1 MLTPQEI
8 QNQKFER
15 TAFGVRGYDMAQV
28 DQFLDEL
35 FNDYSSL
42 YKENAALKTKMRA
55 LVDKI
60 EEYRAVDEEMR
71 RTLYNAQVS
80 AKDTVT
86 RAQCEAERILQAA
99 RSDASRHAA
108 DLKKETARQEERLAS
123 AKRNNLA
130 YVEKIRRAM
139 EQSIRQLE
147 QVMEMSAPDT
157 SASSPEAQPAQTPV
171 QAPSKPAQ
179 PEAKPSQPEAQ
190 TEPAVKAAPVQVA
203 PETSAEAN
211 APSQPAQE
219 QAQAAVELELEP
231 PKTEQS
237 GGVKSDTARIY
248 GDSPFTPKPRFDF
261 TDMRFGRNYESSE
274 DNK

>member
-86 RAQCEAERILQAA
+86 RAQCEAERILQSA
-99 RSDASRHAA
+99 RGDASQQIA
-108 DLKKETARQEERLAS
+108 DLRRETAREEERLAN
-123 AKRNNLA
+123 AKRSNLA

-147 QVMEMSAPDT
+147 QVMAISEAAEEAAAAPEEKPAQEPQPAPT
-157 SASSPEAQPAQTPV
+157 VRLAPTETPEAQQNVQPAPEETPATV
-171 QAPSKPAQ
+171 ELPL
-179 PEAKPSQPEAQ
+179 EI
-190 TEPAVKAAPVQVA
+190 EPAREESHAA
-203 PETSAEAN
+203 
-211 APSQPAQE
+211 
-219 QAQAAVELELEP
+219 
-231 PKTEQS
+231 
-237 GGVKSDTARIY
+237 VKSDTARIY

-261 TDMRFGRNYESSE
+261 TDMRFGRNYEPTD

>member
-42 YKENAALKTKMRA
+42 YKENAALKTKMRV

-60 EEYRAVDEEMR
+60 EEYRTVDEEMR
-71 RTLYNAQVS
+71 KALYNAQVA

-86 RAQCEAERILQAA
+86 RAQCEADRILQSA
-99 RSDASRHAA
+99 RSGASQHVT
-108 DLKKETARQEERLAS
+108 DLKEETARAEERLKI

-147 QVMEMSAPDT
+147 QVMEL
-157 SASSPEAQPAQTPV
+157 SSQQEPAAQPADPP
-171 QAPSKPAQ
+171 APPQPASMPAQ
-179 PEAKPSQPEAQ
+179 PES
-190 TEPAVKAAPVQVA
+190 TPALA
-203 PETSAEAN
+203 
-211 APSQPAQE
+211 QPAPAE
-219 QAQAAVELELEP
+219 DRPVTLPASEEDARPVALDLEP
-231 PKTEQS
+231 PQPEEKS
-237 GGVKSDTARIY
+237 GPKSDTARIY

-261 TDMRFGRNYESSE
+261 TDMRFGKNYENTE

>member
-147 QVMEMSAPDT
+147 QVMEMSAPDAA
-157 SASSPEAQPAQTPV
+157 ASQPEAQPV

-203 PETSAEAN
+203 PETPSEVN

-219 QAQAAVELELEP
+219 QAQTAVELELEP

>member
-42 YKENAALKTKMRA
+42 YKENAALKTKMRV

-60 EEYRAVDEEMR
+60 EEYRTVDEEMR
-71 RTLYNAQVS
+71 KALYNAQVA

-86 RAQCEAERILQAA
+86 RAQCEADRILQSA
-99 RSDASRHAA
+99 RSGASQHVT
-108 DLKKETARQEERLAS
+108 DLKEETARAEERLKI

-147 QVMEMSAPDT
+147 QVMEL
-157 SASSPEAQPAQTPV
+157 SSQQEPAAQPADP
-171 QAPSKPAQ
+171 P
-179 PEAKPSQPEAQ
+179 
-190 TEPAVKAAPVQVA
+190 AAP
-203 PETSAEAN
+203 
-211 APSQPAQE
+211 QPASRPILFQR
-219 QAQAAVELELEP
+219 
-231 PKTEQS
+231 S
-237 GGVKSDTARIY
+237 RIV
-248 GDSPFTPKPRFDF
+248 R
-261 TDMRFGRNYESSE
+261 
-274 DNK
+274 

>member
-42 YKENAALKTKMRA
+42 YKENAALKTKMRV

-60 EEYRAVDEEMR
+60 EEYRTVDEEMR
-71 RTLYNAQVS
+71 KALYNAQVA

-86 RAQCEAERILQAA
+86 RAQCEADRILQSA
-99 RSDASRHAA
+99 RSGASQHVT
-108 DLKKETARQEERLAS
+108 DLKEETARAEERLKI

-147 QVMEMSAPDT
+147 QVMEL
-157 SASSPEAQPAQTPV
+157 SSQQEQAAQPTAQPAPPQP
-171 QAPSKPAQ
+171 ASMPAQ
-179 PEAKPSQPEAQ
+179 PE
-190 TEPAVKAAPVQVA
+190 PAPAPA
-203 PETSAEAN
+203 
-211 APSQPAQE
+211 QPAPAE
-219 QAQAAVELELEP
+219 DRPVTLPASEEDARPVALDLEP
-231 PKTEQS
+231 PQPEEKS
-237 GGVKSDTARIY
+237 GPKSDTARIY

-261 TDMRFGRNYESSE
+261 TDMRFGKNYENTE

>member
-42 YKENAALKTKMRA
+42 YKENAALKTKMRV

-60 EEYRAVDEEMR
+60 EEYRTVDEEMR
-71 RTLYNAQVS
+71 KALYNAQVA

-86 RAQCEAERILQAA
+86 RAQCEADRILQSA
-99 RSDASRHAA
+99 RSGASQHVT
-108 DLKKETARQEERLAS
+108 DLKEETARAEERLRI

-147 QVMEMSAPDT
+147 QVMEL
-157 SASSPEAQPAQTPV
+157 SSQQEPAAQPADPPA
-171 QAPSKPAQ
+171 APQPASRPAQ
-179 PEAKPSQPEAQ
+179 P
-190 TEPAVKAAPVQVA
+190 A
-203 PETSAEAN
+203 PEENRPVTLP
-211 APSQPAQE
+211 APEEDARPVA
-219 QAQAAVELELEP
+219 LDLEP
-231 PKTEQS
+231 PQPEEKS
-237 GGVKSDTARIY
+237 GPKSDTARIY

-261 TDMRFGRNYESSE
+261 TDMRFGKNYENTE

>member
-42 YKENAALKTKMRA
+42 YKENAALKTKMRV

-60 EEYRAVDEEMR
+60 EEYRTVDEEMR
-71 RTLYNAQVS
+71 KALYNAQVA

-86 RAQCEAERILQAA
+86 RAQCEADRILQSA
-99 RSDASRHAA
+99 RSGASQHVT
-108 DLKKETARQEERLAS
+108 DLKEETARAEERLKI

-147 QVMEMSAPDT
+147 QVMEL
-157 SASSPEAQPAQTPV
+157 SSQQEPAAQPTAQPA
-171 QAPSKPAQ
+171 APPQPASMPAQ
-179 PEAKPSQPEAQ
+179 PES
-190 TEPAVKAAPVQVA
+190 TPAPA
-203 PETSAEAN
+203 
-211 APSQPAQE
+211 QPAPAE
-219 QAQAAVELELEP
+219 DRPVTLPASEEDARPVALDLEP
-231 PKTEQS
+231 PQPEEKS
-237 GGVKSDTARIY
+237 GPKSDTARIY

-261 TDMRFGRNYESSE
+261 TDMRFGKNYENTE

>member
-42 YKENAALKTKMRA
+42 YKENAALKTKMRV

-60 EEYRAVDEEMR
+60 EEYRTVDEEMR
-71 RTLYNAQVS
+71 KALYNAQVA

-86 RAQCEAERILQAA
+86 RAQCEADRILQSA
-99 RSDASRHAA
+99 RSGASQHVT
-108 DLKKETARQEERLAS
+108 DLKEETARAEERLKI

-147 QVMEMSAPDT
+147 QVMELSSQQEPADPPAAP
-157 SASSPEAQPAQTPV
+157 QPA
-171 QAPSKPAQ
+171 SRPAQ
-179 PEAKPSQPEAQ
+179 PE
-190 TEPAVKAAPVQVA
+190 PAPAPA
-203 PETSAEAN
+203 
-211 APSQPAQE
+211 QPAPAE
-219 QAQAAVELELEP
+219 DRPVTLPASEEDARPVALDLEP
-231 PKTEQS
+231 PQPEEKS
-237 GGVKSDTARIY
+237 GPKSDTARIY

-261 TDMRFGRNYESSE
+261 TDMRFGKNYENTE

>member
-42 YKENAALKTKMRA
+42 YKENAALKTKMRV

-60 EEYRAVDEEMR
+60 EEYRTVDEEMR
-71 RTLYNAQVS
+71 KALYNAQVA

-86 RAQCEAERILQAA
+86 RAQCEADRILQSA
-99 RSDASRHAA
+99 RSGASQHVT
-108 DLKKETARQEERLAS
+108 DLKEETARAEERLKI

-147 QVMEMSAPDT
+147 QVMEL
-157 SASSPEAQPAQTPV
+157 SSQQEPAAQPADPSA
-171 QAPSKPAQ
+171 APQPASRPAQ
-179 PEAKPSQPEAQ
+179 PEPAPAPAQPA
-190 TEPAVKAAPVQVA
+190 PAEDRPVTLPA
-203 PETSAEAN
+203 PEEDARPVA
-211 APSQPAQE
+211 
-219 QAQAAVELELEP
+219 LDLEP
-231 PKTEQS
+231 PQPEEKS
-237 GGVKSDTARIY
+237 GPKSDTARIY

-261 TDMRFGRNYESSE
+261 TDMRFGKNYENTE

>member
-42 YKENAALKTKMRA
+42 YKENAALKTKMRV

-60 EEYRAVDEEMR
+60 EEYRTVDEEMR
-71 RTLYNAQVS
+71 KALYNAQVA

-86 RAQCEAERILQAA
+86 RAQCEADRILQSA
-99 RSDASRHAA
+99 RSGASQHVT
-108 DLKKETARQEERLAS
+108 DLKEETARAEERLKI

-147 QVMEMSAPDT
+147 QVMEL
-157 SASSPEAQPAQTPV
+157 SSQQEPAAQPADSPA
-171 QAPSKPAQ
+171 APQPASRPAQ
-179 PEAKPSQPEAQ
+179 PE
-190 TEPAVKAAPVQVA
+190 PAPAPA
-203 PETSAEAN
+203 
-211 APSQPAQE
+211 QPAPAE
-219 QAQAAVELELEP
+219 DRPVTLPASEEDARPVALDLEP
-231 PKTEQS
+231 PQPEEKS
-237 GGVKSDTARIY
+237 GPKSDTARIY

-261 TDMRFGRNYESSE
+261 TDMRFGKNYENTE

>member
-42 YKENAALKTKMRA
+42 YKENAALKTKMRV

-60 EEYRAVDEEMR
+60 EEYRTVDEEMR
-71 RTLYNAQVS
+71 KALYNAQVA

-86 RAQCEAERILQAA
+86 RAQCEADRILQSA
-99 RSDASRHAA
+99 RSGASQHVT
-108 DLKKETARQEERLAS
+108 DLKEETARAEERLKI

-147 QVMEMSAPDT
+147 QVMEL
-157 SASSPEAQPAQTPV
+157 SSQPEQAAQPTAQPA
-171 QAPSKPAQ
+171 APPQPASLPAQ
-179 PEAKPSQPEAQ
+179 PEPAPAPAQP
-190 TEPAVKAAPVQVA
+190 A
-203 PETSAEAN
+203 PEENRPVTL
-211 APSQPAQE
+211 PASE
-219 QAQAAVELELEP
+219 EDARPVALDLEP
-231 PKTEQS
+231 PQPEEKS
-237 GGVKSDTARIY
+237 GPKSDTARIY

-261 TDMRFGRNYESSE
+261 TDMRFGKNYENTE

>member
-42 YKENAALKTKMRA
+42 YKENAALKTKMRV

-60 EEYRAVDEEMR
+60 EEYRTVDEEMR
-71 RTLYNAQVS
+71 KALYNAQVA

-86 RAQCEAERILQAA
+86 RAQCEADRILQSA
-99 RSDASRHAA
+99 RSGASQHVT
-108 DLKKETARQEERLAS
+108 DLKEETARAEERLKI

-147 QVMEMSAPDT
+147 QVMELSSQQKPADPPAAP
-157 SASSPEAQPAQTPV
+157 QPA
-171 QAPSKPAQ
+171 SRPAQ
-179 PEAKPSQPEAQ
+179 PEPAPAPAQP
-190 TEPAVKAAPVQVA
+190 A
-203 PETSAEAN
+203 PEENRPVTLP
-211 APSQPAQE
+211 APEEDARPVA
-219 QAQAAVELELEP
+219 LDLEP
-231 PKTEQS
+231 PQPEEKS
-237 GGVKSDTARIY
+237 GPKSDTARIY

-261 TDMRFGRNYESSE
+261 TDMRFGKNYENTE

>member
-42 YKENAALKTKMRA
+42 YKENAALKTKMRV

-60 EEYRAVDEEMR
+60 EEYRTVDEEMR
-71 RTLYNAQVS
+71 KALYNAQVA

-86 RAQCEAERILQAA
+86 RAQCEADRILQSA
-99 RSDASRHAA
+99 RSGASQHVT
-108 DLKKETARQEERLAS
+108 DLKEETARAEERLKI

-147 QVMEMSAPDT
+147 QVMELSSQQEPAEPPAAPQPV
-157 SASSPEAQPAQTPV
+157 SRPAQSEPQPA
-171 QAPSKPAQ
+171 APQ
-179 PEAKPSQPEAQ
+179 P
-190 TEPAVKAAPVQVA
+190 APVQPAPAEDHPVTLPA
-203 PETSAEAN
+203 PEEDARPVA
-211 APSQPAQE
+211 
-219 QAQAAVELELEP
+219 LDLEP
-231 PKTEQS
+231 PQPEEKS
-237 GGVKSDTARIY
+237 GPKSDTARIY

-261 TDMRFGRNYESSE
+261 TDMRFGKNYENTE

>member
-42 YKENAALKTKMRA
+42 YKENTALKTKMRV

-60 EEYRAVDEEMR
+60 EEYRTVDEEMR
-71 RTLYNAQVS
+71 KALYNAQVA

-86 RAQCEAERILQAA
+86 RAQCEADRILQSA
-99 RSDASRHAA
+99 RSGASQHVT
-108 DLKKETARQEERLAS
+108 DLKEETARAEERLKI

-147 QVMEMSAPDT
+147 QVMELSSQQEPADPPAAP
-157 SASSPEAQPAQTPV
+157 QPA
-171 QAPSKPAQ
+171 SRPAQ
-179 PEAKPSQPEAQ
+179 PE
-190 TEPAVKAAPVQVA
+190 PAPAPA
-203 PETSAEAN
+203 
-211 APSQPAQE
+211 QPAPAE
-219 QAQAAVELELEP
+219 DRPVTLPASEEDARPVALDLEP
-231 PKTEQS
+231 PQPEEKS
-237 GGVKSDTARIY
+237 GPKSDTARIY

-261 TDMRFGRNYESSE
+261 TDMRFGKNYENTE

>member
-42 YKENAALKTKMRA
+42 YKENAALKTKMRV

-60 EEYRAVDEEMR
+60 EEYRTVDEEMR
-71 RTLYNAQVS
+71 KALYNAQVA

-86 RAQCEAERILQAA
+86 RAQCEADRILQSA
-99 RSDASRHAA
+99 RSGASQHVT
-108 DLKKETARQEERLAS
+108 DLKEETARAEERLKI

-147 QVMEMSAPDT
+147 QVMELS
-157 SASSPEAQPAQTPV
+157 
-171 QAPSKPAQ
+171 
-179 PEAKPSQPEAQ
+179 SQPEQAAQ
-190 TEPAVKAAPVQVA
+190 MR
-203 PETSAEAN
+203 
-211 APSQPAQE
+211 E
-219 QAQAAVELELEP
+219 QAVVPRLFLRKMDVLERLPPTHQHKRSLLCTVRFLLREGGFSAVRHLLPIQHHWSAYRWPQKAEY
-231 PKTEQS
+231 
-237 GGVKSDTARIY
+237 R
-248 GDSPFTPKPRFDF
+248 PF
-261 TDMRFGRNYESSE
+261 
-274 DNK
+274 

>member
-42 YKENAALKTKMRA
+42 YKENAALKTKMRV

-60 EEYRAVDEEMR
+60 EEYRTVDEEMR
-71 RTLYNAQVS
+71 KALYNAQVA

-86 RAQCEAERILQAA
+86 RAQCEADRILQSA
-99 RSDASRHAA
+99 RSGASQHVT
-108 DLKKETARQEERLAS
+108 DLKEETARAEERLKI

-147 QVMEMSAPDT
+147 QVMEL
-157 SASSPEAQPAQTPV
+157 SSQQEPAAQPANPPA
-171 QAPSKPAQ
+171 APPQPASMPAQ
-179 PEAKPSQPEAQ
+179 PE
-190 TEPAVKAAPVQVA
+190 PAPAPA
-203 PETSAEAN
+203 
-211 APSQPAQE
+211 QPAPAE
-219 QAQAAVELELEP
+219 DRPVTLPASEEDARPVALDLEP
-231 PKTEQS
+231 PQPEEKS
-237 GGVKSDTARIY
+237 GPKSDTARIY

-261 TDMRFGRNYESSE
+261 TDMRFGKNYENTE

>member
-42 YKENAALKTKMRA
+42 YKENAALKTKMRV

-60 EEYRAVDEEMR
+60 EEYRTVDEEMR
-71 RTLYNAQVS
+71 KALYNAQVA

-86 RAQCEAERILQAA
+86 RAQCEADRILQSA
-99 RSDASRHAA
+99 RSGASQHVT
-108 DLKKETARQEERLAS
+108 DLKEETARAEERLKI

-147 QVMEMSAPDT
+147 QVMEL
-157 SASSPEAQPAQTPV
+157 SSQQEPAAQPANPPA
-171 QAPSKPAQ
+171 APPQPASMPAQ
-179 PEAKPSQPEAQ
+179 PEPAPAPAQP
-190 TEPAVKAAPVQVA
+190 A
-203 PETSAEAN
+203 PEENRPVTL
-211 APSQPAQE
+211 PASE
-219 QAQAAVELELEP
+219 EDARPVALDLEP
-231 PKTEQS
+231 PQPEEKS
-237 GGVKSDTARIY
+237 GPKSDTARIY

-261 TDMRFGRNYESSE
+261 TDMRFGKNYENTE

>member
-42 YKENAALKTKMRA
+42 YKENAALKTKMRV

-60 EEYRAVDEEMR
+60 EEYRTVDEEMR
-71 RTLYNAQVS
+71 KALYNAQVA

-86 RAQCEAERILQAA
+86 RAQCEADRILQSA
-99 RSDASRHAA
+99 RSGASQHVT
-108 DLKKETARQEERLAS
+108 DLKEETARAEERLKI

-147 QVMEMSAPDT
+147 QVMEL
-157 SASSPEAQPAQTPV
+157 SSQPEQAAQPTAQPA
-171 QAPSKPAQ
+171 APPPPASMPAQ
-179 PEAKPSQPEAQ
+179 PESTPAPAQP
-190 TEPAVKAAPVQVA
+190 A
-203 PETSAEAN
+203 PEENRPVTL
-211 APSQPAQE
+211 PASE
-219 QAQAAVELELEP
+219 EDARPVALDLEP
-231 PKTEQS
+231 PQPEEKS
-237 GGVKSDTARIY
+237 GPKSDTARIY

-261 TDMRFGRNYESSE
+261 TDMRFGKNYENTE

>member
-42 YKENAALKTKMRA
+42 YKENAALKTKMRV

-60 EEYRAVDEEMR
+60 EEYRTVDEEMR
-71 RTLYNAQVS
+71 KALYNAQVA

-86 RAQCEAERILQAA
+86 RAQCEADRILQSA
-99 RSDASRHAA
+99 RSGASQHVT
-108 DLKKETARQEERLAS
+108 DLKEETARAEERLKI

-147 QVMEMSAPDT
+147 QVMEL
-157 SASSPEAQPAQTPV
+157 SSQPEQAAQPTAQPA
-171 QAPSKPAQ
+171 APPQPASMPAQ
-179 PEAKPSQPEAQ
+179 PES
-190 TEPAVKAAPVQVA
+190 TPAPA
-203 PETSAEAN
+203 
-211 APSQPAQE
+211 QPAPAE
-219 QAQAAVELELEP
+219 NRPVTLPASEEDARPVALDLEP
-231 PKTEQS
+231 PQPEEKS
-237 GGVKSDTARIY
+237 GPKSDTARIY

-261 TDMRFGRNYESSE
+261 TDMRFGKNYENTE

>member
-42 YKENAALKTKMRA
+42 YKENAALKTKMRV

-60 EEYRAVDEEMR
+60 EEYRTVDEEMR
-71 RTLYNAQVS
+71 KALYNAQVA

-86 RAQCEAERILQAA
+86 RAQCEADRILQSA
-99 RSDASRHAA
+99 RSGASQHVT
-108 DLKKETARQEERLAS
+108 DLKEETARAEERLKI

-147 QVMEMSAPDT
+147 QVMEL
-157 SASSPEAQPAQTPV
+157 SSQPEQAAQPTAQPA
-171 QAPSKPAQ
+171 
-179 PEAKPSQPEAQ
+179 
-190 TEPAVKAAPVQVA
+190 
-203 PETSAEAN
+203 
-211 APSQPAQE
+211 APSQPASMP
-219 QAQAAVELELEP
+219 AQPESTPAPAQPAPAEDRPVTLPASEEDARPVALDLEP
-231 PKTEQS
+231 PQPEEKS
-237 GGVKSDTARIY
+237 GPKSDTARIY

-261 TDMRFGRNYESSE
+261 TDMRFGKNYENTE

>member
-42 YKENAALKTKMRA
+42 YKENAALKTKMRV

-60 EEYRAVDEEMR
+60 EEYRTVDEEMR
-71 RTLYNAQVS
+71 KALYNAQVA

-86 RAQCEAERILQAA
+86 RAQCEADRILQSA
-99 RSDASRHAA
+99 RSGASQHVT
-108 DLKKETARQEERLAS
+108 DLKEETARAEERLKI

-147 QVMEMSAPDT
+147 QVMEL
-157 SASSPEAQPAQTPV
+157 SSLQEPAAQPADPPA
-171 QAPSKPAQ
+171 APQPASRPAQ
-179 PEAKPSQPEAQ
+179 PE
-190 TEPAVKAAPVQVA
+190 PAPAPA
-203 PETSAEAN
+203 
-211 APSQPAQE
+211 QPAPAE
-219 QAQAAVELELEP
+219 DRPVTLPASEEDARPVALDLEP
-231 PKTEQS
+231 PQPEEKS
-237 GGVKSDTARIY
+237 GPKSDTARIY

-261 TDMRFGRNYESSE
+261 TDMRFGKNYENTE

>member
-42 YKENAALKTKMRA
+42 YKENAALKTKMRV

-60 EEYRAVDEEMR
+60 EEYRTVDEEMR
-71 RTLYNAQVS
+71 KALYNAQVA

-86 RAQCEAERILQAA
+86 RAQCEADRILQSA
-99 RSDASRHAA
+99 RSGASQHVT
-108 DLKKETARQEERLAS
+108 DLKEETARAEERLKI

-147 QVMEMSAPDT
+147 QVMEL
-157 SASSPEAQPAQTPV
+157 SSQPEQAAQPTAQPA
-171 QAPSKPAQ
+171 APPQPASMPAQ
-179 PEAKPSQPEAQ
+179 PESTPAPAQP
-190 TEPAVKAAPVQVA
+190 A
-203 PETSAEAN
+203 PEENRPVTL
-211 APSQPAQE
+211 PASE
-219 QAQAAVELELEP
+219 EDARPVALDLEP
-231 PKTEQS
+231 PQPEEKS
-237 GGVKSDTARIY
+237 GPKSDTARIY

-261 TDMRFGRNYESSE
+261 TDMRFGKNYENTE

>member
-42 YKENAALKTKMRA
+42 YKENAALKTKMRV

-60 EEYRAVDEEMR
+60 EEYRTVDEEMR
-71 RTLYNAQVS
+71 KALYNAQVA

-86 RAQCEAERILQAA
+86 RAQCEADRILQSA
-99 RSDASRHAA
+99 RSGASQHVT
-108 DLKKETARQEERLAS
+108 DLKEETARAEERLKI

-130 YVEKIRRAM
+130 YAEKIRRAM

-147 QVMEMSAPDT
+147 QVMELSSQQEPAEPPAAPQPASVKSAPAEDH
-157 SASSPEAQPAQTPV
+157 PV
-171 QAPSKPAQ
+171 TLP
-179 PEAKPSQPEAQ
+179 
-190 TEPAVKAAPVQVA
+190 A
-203 PETSAEAN
+203 PEEDARPVA
-211 APSQPAQE
+211 
-219 QAQAAVELELEP
+219 LDLEP
-231 PKTEQS
+231 PQPEEKS
-237 GGVKSDTARIY
+237 GPKSDTARIY

-261 TDMRFGRNYESSE
+261 TDMRFGKNYENTE

>member
-42 YKENAALKTKMRA
+42 YKENAALKTKMRV

-60 EEYRAVDEEMR
+60 EEYRTVDEEMR
-71 RTLYNAQVS
+71 KALYNAQVA

-86 RAQCEAERILQAA
+86 RAQCEADRILQSA
-99 RSDASRHAA
+99 RSGASQHVT
-108 DLKKETARQEERLAS
+108 DLKEETARAEERLKI

-147 QVMEMSAPDT
+147 QVMEL
-157 SASSPEAQPAQTPV
+157 SSQQEPAAQPADPSA
-171 QAPSKPAQ
+171 APQLASRPAQ
-179 PEAKPSQPEAQ
+179 PE
-190 TEPAVKAAPVQVA
+190 PAPAPA
-203 PETSAEAN
+203 
-211 APSQPAQE
+211 QPAPAE
-219 QAQAAVELELEP
+219 DRPVTLPASEEDARPVALDLEP
-231 PKTEQS
+231 PQPEEKS
-237 GGVKSDTARIY
+237 GPKSDTARIY

-261 TDMRFGRNYESSE
+261 TDMRFGKNYENTE

>member
-42 YKENAALKTKMRA
+42 YKENAALKTKMRV

-60 EEYRAVDEEMR
+60 EEYRTVDEEMR
-71 RTLYNAQVS
+71 KALYNAQVA

-86 RAQCEAERILQAA
+86 RAQCEADRILQSA
-99 RSDASRHAA
+99 RSGASQHVT
-108 DLKKETARQEERLAS
+108 DLKEETARAEERLKI

-147 QVMEMSAPDT
+147 QVMEL
-157 SASSPEAQPAQTPV
+157 SSQPEQAAQPTAQPA
-171 QAPSKPAQ
+171 APPQPASVPAQ
-179 PEAKPSQPEAQ
+179 PGS
-190 TEPAVKAAPVQVA
+190 TPAPA
-203 PETSAEAN
+203 
-211 APSQPAQE
+211 QPAPAE
-219 QAQAAVELELEP
+219 DRPVTLPASEEDARPVALDLEP
-231 PKTEQS
+231 PQPEEKS
-237 GGVKSDTARIY
+237 GPKSDTARIY

-261 TDMRFGRNYESSE
+261 TDMRFGKNYENTE
-274 DNK
+274 ENK

>member
-42 YKENAALKTKMRA
+42 YKENAALKTKMRV

-60 EEYRAVDEEMR
+60 EEYRTVDEEMR
-71 RTLYNAQVS
+71 KALYNAQVA

-86 RAQCEAERILQAA
+86 RAQCEADRILQSA
-99 RSDASRHAA
+99 RSGASQHVT
-108 DLKKETARQEERLAS
+108 DLKEETARAEERLKI

-147 QVMEMSAPDT
+147 QVMEL
-157 SASSPEAQPAQTPV
+157 SSQPEQAAQPA
-171 QAPSKPAQ
+171 APQPASRPAQ
-179 PEAKPSQPEAQ
+179 PE
-190 TEPAVKAAPVQVA
+190 PAPAPA
-203 PETSAEAN
+203 
-211 APSQPAQE
+211 QPAPAE
-219 QAQAAVELELEP
+219 DRPVTLPASEEDARPVALDLEP
-231 PKTEQS
+231 PQPEEKS
-237 GGVKSDTARIY
+237 GPKSDTARIY

-261 TDMRFGRNYESSE
+261 TDMRFGKNYENTE

>member
-42 YKENAALKTKMRA
+42 YKENAALKTKMRV

-60 EEYRAVDEEMR
+60 EEYRTVDEEMR
-71 RTLYNAQVS
+71 KALYNAQVA

-86 RAQCEAERILQAA
+86 RAQCEADRILQSA
-99 RSDASRHAA
+99 RSGASQHVT
-108 DLKKETARQEERLAS
+108 DLKEETARAEERLKI

-147 QVMEMSAPDT
+147 QVMEL
-157 SASSPEAQPAQTPV
+157 SSQQEPAAQPADPSA
-171 QAPSKPAQ
+171 APQLASRPAQ
-179 PEAKPSQPEAQ
+179 PEPAPAPAQPA
-190 TEPAVKAAPVQVA
+190 PAEDRPVTLPA
-203 PETSAEAN
+203 PEEDARPVA
-211 APSQPAQE
+211 
-219 QAQAAVELELEP
+219 LDLEP
-231 PKTEQS
+231 PQPEEKS
-237 GGVKSDTARIY
+237 GPKSDTARIY

-261 TDMRFGRNYESSE
+261 TDMRFGKNYENTE

>member
-42 YKENAALKTKMRA
+42 YKENAALKTKMRV

-60 EEYRAVDEEMR
+60 EEYRTVDEEMR
-71 RTLYNAQVS
+71 KALYNAQVA

-86 RAQCEAERILQAA
+86 RAQCEADRILQSA
-99 RSDASRHAA
+99 RSGASQHVT
-108 DLKKETARQEERLAS
+108 DLKEETARAEERLKI

-147 QVMEMSAPDT
+147 QVMELSSQQEPADPPAAP
-157 SASSPEAQPAQTPV
+157 QPA
-171 QAPSKPAQ
+171 SRPAQ
-179 PEAKPSQPEAQ
+179 PE
-190 TEPAVKAAPVQVA
+190 PAPAPA
-203 PETSAEAN
+203 
-211 APSQPAQE
+211 QPAPAE
-219 QAQAAVELELEP
+219 DRPVTLPASEEDARPVALDLEP
-231 PKTEQS
+231 PQTEEKS
-237 GGVKSDTARIY
+237 GPKSDTARIY

-261 TDMRFGRNYESSE
+261 TDMRFGKNYENTE

>member
-42 YKENAALKTKMRA
+42 YKENAALKTKMRV

-60 EEYRAVDEEMR
+60 EEYRTVDEEMR
-71 RTLYNAQVS
+71 KALYNAQVA

-86 RAQCEAERILQAA
+86 RAQCEADRILQSA
-99 RSDASRHAA
+99 RSGASQHVT
-108 DLKKETARQEERLAS
+108 DLKEETARAEERLKI

-147 QVMEMSAPDT
+147 QVMEL
-157 SASSPEAQPAQTPV
+157 SSQPEQAAQPTAQPA
-171 QAPSKPAQ
+171 APPQPASMPAQ
-179 PEAKPSQPEAQ
+179 PESTPAPAQPAPAEDRPVTLPASEEDARPVALDREPPQPE
-190 TEPAVKAAPVQVA
+190 EK
-203 PETSAEAN
+203 
-211 APSQPAQE
+211 
-219 QAQAAVELELEP
+219 
-231 PKTEQS
+231 S
-237 GGVKSDTARIY
+237 GPKSDTARIY

-261 TDMRFGRNYESSE
+261 TDMRFGKNYENTE

>member
-42 YKENAALKTKMRA
+42 YKENAALKTKMRV

-60 EEYRAVDEEMR
+60 EEYRTVDEEMR
-71 RTLYNAQVS
+71 KALYNAQVA

-86 RAQCEAERILQAA
+86 RAQCEADRILQSA
-99 RSDASRHAA
+99 RSGASQHVT
-108 DLKKETARQEERLAS
+108 DLKEETARAEERLKI

-147 QVMEMSAPDT
+147 QVMELSSQPEPAP
-157 SASSPEAQPAQTPV
+157 APAQPAPAEDRPV
-171 QAPSKPAQ
+171 TLPAS
-179 PEAKPSQPEAQ
+179 EEDAR
-190 TEPAVKAAPVQVA
+190 PVA
-203 PETSAEAN
+203 
-211 APSQPAQE
+211 
-219 QAQAAVELELEP
+219 LDLEP
-231 PKTEQS
+231 PQPEEKS
-237 GGVKSDTARIY
+237 GPKSDTARIY

-261 TDMRFGRNYESSE
+261 TDMRFGKNYENTE

>member
-42 YKENAALKTKMRA
+42 YKENAALKTKMRV

-60 EEYRAVDEEMR
+60 EEYRTVDEEMR
-71 RTLYNAQVS
+71 KALYNAQVA

-86 RAQCEAERILQAA
+86 RAQCEADRILQSA
-99 RSDASRHAA
+99 RSGASQHVT
-108 DLKKETARQEERLAS
+108 DLKEETARAEERLKI

-147 QVMEMSAPDT
+147 QVMEL
-157 SASSPEAQPAQTPV
+157 SSQQEPAAQPADPPA
-171 QAPSKPAQ
+171 APQPASRPAQ
-179 PEAKPSQPEAQ
+179 PA
-190 TEPAVKAAPVQVA
+190 PAEDRPVTLPASEEDARPVA
-203 PETSAEAN
+203 
-211 APSQPAQE
+211 
-219 QAQAAVELELEP
+219 LDLEP
-231 PKTEQS
+231 PQPEEKS
-237 GGVKSDTARIY
+237 GPKSDTARIY

-261 TDMRFGRNYESSE
+261 TDMRFGKNYENTE

>member
-42 YKENAALKTKMRA
+42 YKENAALKTKMRV

-60 EEYRAVDEEMR
+60 EEYRTVDEEMR
-71 RTLYNAQVS
+71 KALYNAQVA

-86 RAQCEAERILQAA
+86 RAQCEADRILQSA
-99 RSDASRHAA
+99 RSGASQHVT
-108 DLKKETARQEERLAS
+108 DLKEETARAEERLKI

-147 QVMEMSAPDT
+147 QVMEL
-157 SASSPEAQPAQTPV
+157 SSQQEPAAQPADPSA
-171 QAPSKPAQ
+171 APQPASRPAQ
-179 PEAKPSQPEAQ
+179 PE
-190 TEPAVKAAPVQVA
+190 PAPAPA
-203 PETSAEAN
+203 
-211 APSQPAQE
+211 QPAPAE
-219 QAQAAVELELEP
+219 DRPVTLPASEEDARPVVLDLEP
-231 PKTEQS
+231 PQPEEKS
-237 GGVKSDTARIY
+237 GPKSDTVRIY

-261 TDMRFGRNYESSE
+261 TDMRFGKNYENTE

>member
-86 RAQCEAERILQAA
+86 RAQCEAERILQSA
-99 RSDASRHAA
+99 RGDASQQIA
-108 DLKKETARQEERLAS
+108 DLRRETAREEERLAN

-147 QVMEMSAPDT
+147 QVMAISEAAEEAAAAP
-157 SASSPEAQPAQTPV
+157 EE
-171 QAPSKPAQ
+171 KPAQ
-179 PEAKPSQPEAQ
+179 EPQPAPTVRLALTETPETQQNVQPAPEETPA
-190 TEPAVKAAPVQVA
+190 TVELPLEIEPAREESHAA
-203 PETSAEAN
+203 
-211 APSQPAQE
+211 
-219 QAQAAVELELEP
+219 
-231 PKTEQS
+231 
-237 GGVKSDTARIY
+237 VKSDTARIY

-261 TDMRFGRNYESSE
+261 TDMRFGRNYEPTD

>member
-42 YKENAALKTKMRA
+42 YKENAALKTKMRV

-60 EEYRAVDEEMR
+60 EEYRTVDEEMR
-71 RTLYNAQVS
+71 KALYNAQVV

-86 RAQCEAERILQAA
+86 RAQCEADRILQSA
-99 RSDASRHAA
+99 RSGASQHVT
-108 DLKKETARQEERLAS
+108 DLKEETARAEERLKI

-147 QVMEMSAPDT
+147 QVMEL
-157 SASSPEAQPAQTPV
+157 SSQPEQAAQPTAQPA
-171 QAPSKPAQ
+171 APPQPASVPAQ
-179 PEAKPSQPEAQ
+179 PGS
-190 TEPAVKAAPVQVA
+190 TPAPA
-203 PETSAEAN
+203 
-211 APSQPAQE
+211 QPAPAE
-219 QAQAAVELELEP
+219 DRPVTLPASEEDARPVALDLEP
-231 PKTEQS
+231 PQPEEKPDP
-237 GGVKSDTARIY
+237 KSDTARIY

-261 TDMRFGRNYESSE
+261 TDMRFGKNYENTE

>member
-42 YKENAALKTKMRA
+42 YKENAALKTKMRV

-60 EEYRAVDEEMR
+60 EEYRTVDEEMR
-71 RTLYNAQVS
+71 KALYNAQVA

-86 RAQCEAERILQAA
+86 RAQCEADRILQSA
-99 RSDASRHAA
+99 RSGASQHVT
-108 DLKKETARQEERLAS
+108 DLKEETARAEERLKI

-147 QVMEMSAPDT
+147 QVMEL
-157 SASSPEAQPAQTPV
+157 SSQQEPAAQPTAQPAPPPQPASMSAQPESTP
-171 QAPSKPAQ
+171 APAQ
-179 PEAKPSQPEAQ
+179 P
-190 TEPAVKAAPVQVA
+190 A
-203 PETSAEAN
+203 PEENRPVTLP
-211 APSQPAQE
+211 APEEDARPVA
-219 QAQAAVELELEP
+219 LDLEP
-231 PKTEQS
+231 PQPEEKS
-237 GGVKSDTARIY
+237 GPKSDTARIY

-261 TDMRFGRNYESSE
+261 TDMRFGKNYENTE

>member
-42 YKENAALKTKMRA
+42 YKENAALKTKMRV

-60 EEYRAVDEEMR
+60 EEYRTVDEEMR
-71 RTLYNAQVS
+71 KALYNAQVA

-86 RAQCEAERILQAA
+86 RAQCEADRILQSA
-99 RSDASRHAA
+99 RSGASQHVT
-108 DLKKETARQEERLAS
+108 DLKEETARAEERLKI

-130 YVEKIRRAM
+130 YAEKIRRAM

-147 QVMEMSAPDT
+147 QVMELSSQQEPAEPPAAP
-157 SASSPEAQPAQTPV
+157 QPV
-171 QAPSKPAQ
+171 SRPAQ
-179 PEAKPSQPEAQ
+179 PEPQP
-190 TEPAVKAAPVQVA
+190 AAPQPASVKSAPAEDHPVTLPA
-203 PETSAEAN
+203 PEEDARPVA
-211 APSQPAQE
+211 
-219 QAQAAVELELEP
+219 LDLEP
-231 PKTEQS
+231 PQPEEKS
-237 GGVKSDTARIY
+237 GPKSDTARIY

-261 TDMRFGRNYESSE
+261 TDMRFGKNYENTE

>member
-42 YKENAALKTKMRA
+42 YKENAALKTKMRV

-60 EEYRAVDEEMR
+60 EEYRTVDEEMR
-71 RTLYNAQVS
+71 KALYNAQVA

-86 RAQCEAERILQAA
+86 RAQCEADRILQSA
-99 RSDASRHAA
+99 RSGASQHVT
-108 DLKKETARQEERLAS
+108 DLKEETARAEERLKI

-147 QVMEMSAPDT
+147 QVMELST
-157 SASSPEAQPAQTPV
+157 QPEPAAQPADPPA
-171 QAPSKPAQ
+171 APQPASRPAQ
-179 PEAKPSQPEAQ
+179 PES
-190 TEPAVKAAPVQVA
+190 TPAPA
-203 PETSAEAN
+203 
-211 APSQPAQE
+211 QPAPAE
-219 QAQAAVELELEP
+219 DRPVTLPASEEDARPVALDLEP
-231 PKTEQS
+231 PQPEEKS
-237 GGVKSDTARIY
+237 GPKSDTARIY

-261 TDMRFGRNYESSE
+261 TDMRFGKNYENTE